1 MKGRGKVVDDK
12 IEVNEEL
19 FIPIEN
25 EEKKIDEM
33 VRPSISYWKYAW
45 RRLKENKVAL
55 VSLVVIIIVVVV
67 AIIIPMISPYGYAET
82 NHTIGDQAPNLK
94 HIFGTDTIGRDILVR
109 CMYGTRYSLIIAV
122 SAALINLVIGVLLLT
137 RFRPSEKNTKKSL
150 RKRCIS
156 IRLIICFT
164 AICSRRSLMCWIR
177 RTVCTSKA
185 VTETARICM

>member
-45 RRLKENKVAL
+45 RRLRENKVAL
-55 VSLVVIIIVVVV
+55 VSLVVIIIVVIA

-82 NHTIGDQAPNLK
+82 NG
-94 HIFGTDTIGRDILVR
+94 
-109 CMYGTRYSLIIAV
+109 
-122 SAALINLVIGVLLLT
+122 LLN
-137 RFRPSEKNTKKSL
+137 SMQY
-150 RKRCIS
+150 IDD
-156 IRLIICFT
+156 
-164 AICSRRSLMCWIR
+164 
-177 RTVCTSKA
+177 
-185 VTETARICM
+185 

>member
-45 RRLKENKVAL
+45 RRLRENKVAL
-55 VSLVVIIIVVVV
+55 VSLVVIIIVVIA

-82 NHTIGDQAPNLK
+82 NHTIGDQGPNLT

-122 SAALINLVIGVLLLT
+122 SAALINLVIGVLYGGLQA
-137 RFRPSEKNTKKSL
+137 F
-150 RKRCIS
+150 
-156 IRLIICFT
+156 
-164 AICSRRSLMCWIR
+164 WW
-177 RTVCTSKA
+177 
-185 VTETARICM
+185 